1 MELWSDERLFEQT
14 QLVNATAR
22 KILTRT
28 NLIINLLGGVP
39 PAYSPNL
46 VADWNVVLC
55 YFPIPRSIKH

>member
-28 NLIINLLGGVP
+28 NLIINLLGGVR